1 MKFVRTA
8 VVMLGLAYSSAAI
21 ASDINVWVEATDF
34 GSSSA
39 TVGTTCATL
48 NYRVM
53 AELGD
58 SVNQGIALIGFDL
71 EFDGGDLDPASA
83 PADGSM
89 DSMKKPDGLTNPAG
103 YGGTPDGSGNLLQV
117 GGGANTIMNGQV
129 PCTGDTECPGTTC
142 NGGIC
147 DPVAP
152 FPVGTVV
159 VGIGLPGSPQV
170 VAEGVLNV
178 PAVDGV
184 YTLAVTNVFANVIT
198 ATTTGVPFYATEA
211 ATPGANTPLTLTVE
225 VDAACVGQL
234 IVDAFP
240 PNGAIYAREPHL
252 IGDAGAVSGW
262 DSIELIMNVAAVT
275 ASIGDFSLSET
286 GGDGVAPS
294 IIGVSILAGTSIRL
308 DFDGPIETN
317 AWTVVTHNASSTHTC
332 IGYLPADAG
341 QDSLSSAGD
350 INALINSINLVPGFI
365 LPDYA
370 TDINRS
376 GLTNGQDILRLI
388 DLLNGADEFAP
399 WIAQTLPDNPCP

>member
-39 TVGTTCATL
+39 TVGTTCGTL

-58 SVNQGIALIGFDL
+58 SQNQGIALIGFDL
-71 EFDGGDLDPASA
+71 EFDGGALDPASA
-83 PADGSM
+83 PSDGTM
-89 DSMKKPDGLTNPAG
+89 DSLKKPAGLTNPAG
-103 YGGTPDGSGNLLQV
+103 YGGTPDNGKLLQV

-129 PCTGDTECPGTTC
+129 PCTGDSDCPGTTC
-142 NGGIC
+142 NGGVC

-170 VAEGVLNV
+170 VAEGVLNI
-178 PAVDGV
+178 PVDAGV
-184 YTLAVTNVFANVIT
+184 YTLAATNVFANVIK
-198 ATTTGVPFYATEA
+198 AGEDGIPFFATEA
-211 ATPGANTPLTLTVE
+211 ATPGTITPLTLTVE

-240 PNGAIYAREPHL
+240 PNGAIDAREPHL

-262 DSIELIMNVAAVT
+262 DSIELTMSAASVT
-275 ASIGDFSLSET
+275 ASVIDFSLTEV

-294 IIGVSILAGTSIRL
+294 IIGASVIAATTIRL
-308 DFDGPIETN
+308 DFSAPIEPG
-317 AWTVVTHNASSTHTC
+317 AWTVVTHIASGSTTC
-332 IGYLPADAG
+332 LGFLPADASQNG
-341 QDSLSSAGD
+341 AAAAND
-350 INALINSINLVPGFI
+350 IDALISSINSGRGSS
-365 LPDYA
+365 PDYA
-370 TDINRS
+370 TDIDRS
-376 GLTNGQDILRLI
+376 GETNGQDILRLI
-388 DLLNGADEFAP
+388 DLLNGAGEFNV
-399 WIAQTLPDNPCP
+399 WTTQTLPALPCS